1 MLDWLADTLLGR
13 SLRLRYEEIRQRK
26 PLYCLGTAYYINTQF
41 RLQVIGDADGRS
53 RWQRCLCTVEPDGLH
68 LYPGVRK
75 WDIHILFA
83 WPSLRW
89 FGRPSKY
96 SSGTNEIWLHFEHG
110 GQWHLL
116 MLRTSQSAMQ
126 GFVRAMKEVATPELV
141 KAYRRRRPY
150 VHYEPTPAQCAEQN
164 LYGAWAVDPQALTLY
179 LTPLTLVE
187 LDGERV
193 RRALALETIQQIE
206 VMPRLD
212 APGEHGI
219 VRFKIVRADEAITT
233 AYTLREYV
241 AFGAALSEAAK
252 RSLEDPPIFYGKK
265 KDEDE

>member
-1 MLDWLADTLLGR
+1 MLDWLADTFLSR
-13 SLRLRYEEIRQRK
+13 SLRLRYEEIRQRQ
-26 PLYCLGTAYYINTQF
+26 PLYCLGTAHYLNTQY
-41 RLQVIGDADGRS
+41 RLQVIGGADTRS
-53 RWQRCLCTVEPDGLH
+53 RWQRCLCTVEQDGLH

-75 WDIHILFA
+75 WDVHVLFE

-89 FGRPSKY
+89 FGRPAKY

-110 GQWHLL
+110 GQWHFLT
-116 MLRTSQSAMQ
+116 LRTSRFAMQ
-126 GFVRAMKEVATPELV
+126 GFVRAIKAMAAPELV
-141 KAYRRRRPY
+141 KAYRRQRPY
-150 VHYEPTPAQCAEQN
+150 VHFEPTPAQHAEQN
-164 LYGAWAVDPQALTLY
+164 LYGAWHVDPKPLALY

-193 RRALALETIQQIE
+193 QRTLALETIQQIE

-212 APGEHGI
+212 APGENGI
-219 VRFKIVRADEAITT
+219 VRFRIVCSNETATT
-233 AYTLREYV
+233 AYTLRDYV

-265 KDEDE
+265 KDEDD